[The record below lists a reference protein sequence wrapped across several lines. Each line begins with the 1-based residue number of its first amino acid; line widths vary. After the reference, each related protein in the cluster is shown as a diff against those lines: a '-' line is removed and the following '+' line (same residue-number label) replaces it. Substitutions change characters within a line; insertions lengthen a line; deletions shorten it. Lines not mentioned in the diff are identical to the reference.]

1 MGLFSS
7 GGIGSANTYARLA
20 TEKNTREIAKA
31 LKNQATSAQNDS
43 ARVQW
48 CIDRIQEL
56 NAEVMRLRAEVD
68 RLSQPRS

>member
-7 GGIGSANTYARLA
+7 GGVSSANTYARLA
-20 TEKNTREIAKA
+20 TEKNTREIVKT
-31 LKNQATSAQNDS
+31 LKNQAATAQSDS

-56 NAEVMRLRAEVD
+56 DAEVRRLRAEVD
-68 RLSQPRS
+68 RLSGPPA

>member
-20 TEKNTREIAKA
+20 TERNTREIAKT
-31 LKNQATSAQNDS
+31 LKDQAAIAQNDS
-43 ARVQW
+43 ARVEW

-56 NAEVMRLRAEVD
+56 DAEVRRLRAEVD
-68 RLSQPRS
+68 RLSHPPA

>member
-20 TEKNTREIAKA
+20 TEKNTREIAQT
-31 LKNQATSAQNDS
+31 LKDQATTAQNDA

-48 CIDRIQEL
+48 CIDRIQDL
-56 NAEVMRLRAEVD
+56 DAEVTRLRAEVN
-68 RLSQPRS
+68 RLSQPPS

>member
-20 TEKNTREIAKA
+20 TEKNTRDIAKT
-31 LKNQATSAQNDS
+31 LKEQAASAQNDA

-48 CIDRIQEL
+48 CIDRIEEL
-56 NAEVMRLRAEVD
+56 NAEVTRLRREVD
-68 RLSQPRS
+68 RLSQPPS